1 MFQIPSPAGP
11 RAEFGSLCRR
21 KPRRKGQEATRPPP
35 SVCRVQV
42 HSGIKSVFASCES
55 FCQRPPRMS
64 LPTGS
69 VVGLACGGAVALAF
83 SLCTCLV
90 LCKRLAAKHGS
101 EHGSLVAVALT
112 ERRRSGHAER
122 VLKKLESEQRSS
134 TSPRALTSIQITS
147 RSTSASH
154 CQARADHGVDS
165 LARRQAMR
173 EWEQRARCA
182 ITKPKPRTDARSN
195 TDALTVWRARSR
207 ARAAAAAANGVIT
220 DESAA
225 TAAIAAA
232 FESAAQDWRERNAA
246 RMLQSFRRA
255 QLDRRELRMQ
265 THAARKLQAHRRGQ
279 LARRQL
285 RLPPSGSTSALSGA
299 DTASPSKTSPQTEPA
314 RSVQQRWLDQEMGAE
329 EVGTRSVS
337 DRRSDGGRSP
347 AAPGR
352 AHSPGLAC
360 GRSASPSAGGGSAGP
375 SATPRA
381 SRRVVRKHI
390 AVAAGEP
397 IGVRLEADVRGRL
410 TVYRVD
416 AGSSAEAH
424 GLELG
429 SYLIE
434 VDGTSVR
441 RMAEEEIAP
450 RLGGTARELRFS
462 VPVLAD

>member
-1 MFQIPSPAGP
+1 
-11 RAEFGSLCRR
+11 
-21 KPRRKGQEATRPPP
+21 
-35 SVCRVQV
+35 
-42 HSGIKSVFASCES
+42 
-55 FCQRPPRMS
+55 MS
-64 LPTGS
+64 LPTSS

-90 LCKRLAAKHGS
+90 LSWRRLAAKHGS
-101 EHGSLVAVALT
+101 EHGSLVAAALA

-147 RSTSASH
+147 RSTSASPA
-154 CQARADHGVDS
+154 ARADHGVDS
-165 LARRQAMR
+165 LARRQALR

-195 TDALTVWRARSR
+195 TDVLTVWRSRSR

-232 FESAAQDWRERNAA
+232 FEAAAQDWRERNAA
-246 RMLQSFRRA
+246 RLLQSFRRA

-265 THAARKLQAHRRGQ
+265 THAARKLQAHRRGH

-299 DTASPSKTSPQTEPA
+299 DTAPPSKTSPQTEPA
-314 RSVQQRWLDQEMGAE
+314 RSVQQRWLDEEMGAA

-347 AAPGR
+347 VGYGVPVGSGR
-352 AHSPGLAC
+352 ADSPGLAC
-360 GRSASPSAGGGSAGP
+360 GWSASPSAGGGSAGP
-375 SATPRA
+375 SAIPSATPWA

-397 IGVRLEADVRGRL
+397 IGVGLEADVRGRL
-410 TVYRVD
+410 TVHRVD